1 MRAVR
6 SEGWFRLAFVLHTGI
21 VITVASLAYSGHL
34 HLPRLFASPYD
45 LLGHAV
51 LIGLMGAL
59 LDGALGFR
67 PLTRWTPRW
76 LGLGP
81 SIIVALAG
89 VEEILQVLSANRSSS
104 LSDFLADVTGVVV
117 LCTVVRIL
125 RARRSAGDPSK

>member
-6 SEGWFRLAFVLHTGI
+6 SEGWFRLAFALHTVLVI
-21 VITVASLAYSGHL
+21 VIAALAYSGHL
-34 HLPRLFASPYD
+34 HVPRIFTSPYD
-45 LLGHAV
+45 LLAHAV

-76 LGLGP
+76 IGLGP

-89 VEEILQVLSANRSSS
+89 VEEIMQALSARRSSS

-117 LCTVVRIL
+117 LCAVVRIW
-125 RARRSAGDPSK
+125 RAFR